1 MDDTVEHNG
10 TAHLHHDMSHTS
22 PQPASLITDLVDL
35 DLTEEVKPRTFHLF
49 KDLPPEIRTKIW
61 RLAAP
66 KPTVVER
73 ISNSTTLAYGLHRP
87 VPALLQVCQE
97 SRAELLYDPQDPHG
111 LRDEQFEMMHL
122 SRGHQAQGKG
132 VYMNY
137 RHDTLFIY
145 RGPAQS
151 IMPSAL
157 CFANLRHL
165 AMEWGLRPCWVQG
178 HCHEGVRLLRQFP
191 NLKTFTLLVSFHPF
205 NALPLGESGRKHREQ
220 TQKRRALNEIKSWV
234 LGAID
239 QALEQDDNARAAAAA
254 AAAAAEAAASNDAN
268 VANVDT
274 TSGSSSES
282 TSTTS
287 TAPWSSTHTTVSPAI
302 WIPPE
307 VRVVPK
313 TKYWS
318 MPALA

>member
-1 MDDTVEHNG
+1 MDDTVERNG
-10 TAHLHHDMSHTS
+10 AGDPHDMSHTS
-22 PQPASLITDLVDL
+22 PQPASLITDLADL
-35 DLTEEVKPRTFHLF
+35 DLSEEVKPPTFHLF
-49 KDLPPEIRTKIW
+49 KHLPPEIRTKIW

-66 KPTVVER
+66 KPAVVER
-73 ISNSTTLAYGLHRP
+73 VSNSTTLAYGLHRP

-97 SRAELLYDPQDPHG
+97 SRAEMLYDPENPRG
-111 LRDEQFEMMHL
+111 LRDEQFEMLHL

-137 RHDTLFIY
+137 RHDTLLIY

-157 CFANLRHL
+157 SFVNLRHL

-191 NLKTFTLLVSFHPF
+191 NLKTITLLVTFHLF
-205 NALPLGESGRKHREQ
+205 NSLPLGESGRKHREQ

-234 LGAID
+234 LGEID
-239 QALEQDDNARAAAAA
+239 HALEQDANARAAA
-254 AAAAAEAAASNDAN
+254 NN
-268 VANVDT
+268 GANVDT
-274 TSGSSSES
+274 TSGPSSES
-282 TSTTS
+282 TATTS
-287 TAPWSSTHTTVSPAI
+287 AAPQSSTHTTVSPAI
-302 WIPPE
+302 WNPPE

>member
-1 MDDTVEHNG
+1 MDDTVEYNH
-10 TAHLHHDMSHTS
+10 TARPHQDMSHTS
-22 PQPASLITDLVDL
+22 PQPASLITDLADL
-35 DLTEEVKPRTFHLF
+35 DCSEEVKPRTFHLF

-66 KPTVVER
+66 KPAVVER
-73 ISNSTTLAYGLHRP
+73 ISNSTTLAYGLHRS

-97 SRAELLYDPQDPHG
+97 SRAEMLYDPENPRG

-122 SRGHQAQGKG
+122 SRGHQAQDKG

-137 RHDTLFIY
+137 RHDTLLIY

-178 HCHEGVRLLRQFP
+178 HCHKGVRFLRQFP
-191 NLKTFTLLVSFHPF
+191 NLETFTLLVSFHPF

-234 LGAID
+234 LGAIE
-239 QALEQDDNARAAAAA
+239 QALEQDDNARTAA
-254 AAAAAEAAASNDAN
+254 AAASNDAN
-268 VANVDT
+268 IDT

-282 TSTTS
+282 TSTPS
-287 TAPWSSTHTTVSPAI
+287 AAPWSSTHTTVSPAI
-302 WIPPE
+302 WNPPE

>member
-1 MDDTVEHNG
+1 MDDTVEHNDG
-10 TAHLHHDMSHTS
+10 MGDPHHDVSYTS

-35 DLTEEVKPRTFHLF
+35 DLFEEVKPRTFHLF

-66 KPTVVER
+66 KPAVVER
-73 ISNSTTLAYGLHRP
+73 ISNSTTLAYELHRP

-97 SRAELLYDPQDPHG
+97 SRAEMLYDPENPRG
-111 LRDEQFEMMHL
+111 LRDEQFEMLHL

-157 CFANLRHL
+157 SFINLRHL

-191 NLKTFTLLVSFHPF
+191 NLKTFTLLVTFHPF
-205 NALPLGESGRKHREQ
+205 NSVPLGESGRKHREQ

-239 QALEQDDNARAAAAA
+239 QALEQDANARAAAAA
-254 AAAAAEAAASNDAN
+254 AAAAAEAVASND
-268 VANVDT
+268 ANVDT

-287 TAPWSSTHTTVSPAI
+287 ATPQSSTHTTVSPAI
-302 WIPPE
+302 WNPPE

>member
-1 MDDTVEHNG
+1 MDETDEHNG
-10 TAHLHHDMSHTS
+10 MGDPHHDVSHTL
-22 PQPASLITDLVDL
+22 PQPASLITDLADL
-35 DLTEEVKPRTFHLF
+35 DLFKEVRPRTFHLF

-66 KPTVVER
+66 KPAVVER

-97 SRAELLYDPQDPHG
+97 SRAEMLYDPENPRG
-111 LRDEQFEMMHL
+111 LRDEQFEMLHL

-137 RHDTLFIY
+137 RHDTLLIY

-157 CFANLRHL
+157 SFINLRHL
-165 AMEWGLRPCWVQG
+165 AMEWGLRPCWVQD
-178 HCHEGVRLLRQFP
+178 HCHKGVRLLRQFP
-191 NLKTFTLLVSFHPF
+191 NLKTITLLVTFHLF

-234 LGAID
+234 LGEID
-239 QALEQDDNARAAAAA
+239 QALEQDANARV
-254 AAAAAEAAASNDAN
+254 AAAAEAAASNDAN
-268 VANVDT
+268 IDT
-274 TSGSSSES
+274 NYGPSSES
-282 TSTTS
+282 TSTPS
-287 TAPWSSTHTTVSPAI
+287 AAPQSSTRTTASPAI
-302 WIPPE
+302 WNPPE

-318 MPALA
+318 MPASA